1 MKKRFE
7 VLKKIM
13 NNGGLFVLV
22 LALTYWLVLSKTDF
36 GQMAKAFSG
45 LKYEY
50 IAIALFATASM
61 IGLEALNI
69 KRNLKLLGIFQKYG
83 KCIKYAFAGCF
94 FSGITPAATGGQ
106 PMQLYFMHKD
116 DIPASAGTMA
126 LLMDLCAHQG
136 VVTGFG
142 LLGFFLFYPSI
153 TSALGMYVIIVWV
166 GLALNTVLLLCTL
179 VAMFSKRFSRWAV
192 RLATNI
198 VGFFFRGKKEEFA
211 NKSEESLRHYQESAL
226 ILKRH
231 KGTYLLNSLLMLLR
245 MIALN
250 SAPFWI
256 YKAFGLSGITAFQII
271 AVQAVIYVS
280 CAALPLPGGTGISEN
295 SFLYFFKNIFP
306 AHLLGTAMVLSR
318 SVYFYFIM
326 ALSGIGLLVF
336 QLDEMLKRRRFLH
349 RNTK

>member
-1 MKKRFE
+1 MKKWFE
-7 VLKKIM
+7 ILKKIM

-22 LALTYWLVLSKTDF
+22 LFLTYWLVLSKTDF
-36 GQMAKAFSG
+36 GQMVGALSG
-45 LKYEY
+45 LKYEF
-50 IAIALFATASM
+50 IAVALCVTASM
-61 IGLEALNI
+61 VCMEALNI
-69 KRNLKLLGIFQKYG
+69 KQNLKLLGIRQKYIR
-83 KCIKYAFAGCF
+83 CIKYAFAGCF

-116 DIPASAGTMA
+116 NIPASSGTMV

-142 LLGFFLFYPSI
+142 LLGFVFFYPSI
-153 TSALGMYVIIVWV
+153 TSTLGMYVIIVWV
-166 GLALNTVLLLCTL
+166 GLILNTILFLCTL
-179 VAMFSKRFSRWAV
+179 VAMFSKRFSRWVV
-192 RLATNI
+192 RLAAAI
-198 VGFFFRGKKEEFA
+198 VGLFFKGKKEGFA
-211 NKSEESLRHYQESAL
+211 RKSEESLERYRECAL

-231 KGTYLLNSLLMLLR
+231 KGTYLLNSVLMVLR

-256 YKAFGLSGITAFQII
+256 YKAFGLNGTAAFQII
-271 AVQAVIYVS
+271 SVQAVIYVS

-326 ALSGIGLLVF
+326 TLTGVGLLVF
-336 QLDEMLKRRRFLH
+336 KFSELLQIKWGLRRH
-349 RNTK
+349 TK